1 MCASKRAHIISDL
14 FDPNRGSEFQV
25 PQVAI
30 AALARCHAGP
40 ILLWT
45 TRRGSNQRHIQTWL
59 SQRGLDHRVEL
70 RLVDMKRADA
80 EGHHATSWHFLL
92 DLTDLYRQAAGGIR
106 PGEFVWKSGQANIL
120 FNLVALLWL
129 RCDILGPLTGLERPW
144 FGKTKGITG
153 RFRRRYALYAAVL
166 GVARQLLGIAHHWGR
181 FRFVVAATSHDLL
194 AMPVALQS
202 MSVHHPEVDVEE
214 LIARVQGSPDCR
226 PSELTRGARLLWAGA
241 LIERKNPLLALEI
254 FARALARHP
263 EAQAKMIGTGP
274 LNSTVETALAA
285 HDSSIRGRLTL
296 QEFVSRSEFIVLLD
310 QIDILLVTSVREANS
325 VLVLEALAAGVTV
338 VSTGVS
344 GMLDTVGRSGYL
356 FKIGGEG
363 LVDRALYGLDAA
375 IRFGAK
381 VPPKQSLMQE
391 HKLQRDRL
399 VRMIEEA
406 LK

>member
-1 MCASKRAHIISDL
+1 MCASKRAHIVSDL
-14 FDPNRGSEFQV
+14 FDPSRGSEFQV
-25 PQVAI
+25 PQVALL
-30 AALARCHAGP
+30 ALARCHAGP

-45 TRRGSNQRHIQTWL
+45 TRRGSNHRHIQTWL
-59 SQRGLDHRVEL
+59 RQCGLDSRVDL
-70 RLVDMKRADA
+70 QLVDMKRADA
-80 EGHHATSWHFLL
+80 EGHHATPWHFLL
-92 DLTDLYRQAAGGIR
+92 DLTDLYRRAAGGIR

-120 FNLVALLWL
+120 FNLMALLWL

-153 RFRRRYALYAAVL
+153 RFRCRYALYAAAL
-166 GVARQLLGIAHHWGR
+166 GAARQLLGIAHRWGR

-202 MSVHHPEVDVEE
+202 MTVHHPEVDIEDLVT
-214 LIARVQGSPDCR
+214 RVQRPSDCR
-226 PSELTRGARLLWAGA
+226 STELTVGTRLLWAGA
-241 LIERKNPLLALEI
+241 LIERKNPLLALEV
-254 FARALARHP
+254 FARALVLHP
-263 EAQAKMIGTGP
+263 EAQVRMIGTGP
-274 LNSTVETALAA
+274 LYSAVETALAA
-285 HDSSIRGRLTL
+285 HDSSIRERLTL
-296 QEFVSRSEFIVLLD
+296 QEFVSRSEFIVLLG

-344 GMLDTVGRSGYL
+344 GMLDTVGLSGYL

-363 LVDRALYGLDAA
+363 IVERALYGLDAA

-381 VPPKQSLMQE
+381 TPPRESLMQQ
-391 HKLQRDRL
+391 HKVQLDRL